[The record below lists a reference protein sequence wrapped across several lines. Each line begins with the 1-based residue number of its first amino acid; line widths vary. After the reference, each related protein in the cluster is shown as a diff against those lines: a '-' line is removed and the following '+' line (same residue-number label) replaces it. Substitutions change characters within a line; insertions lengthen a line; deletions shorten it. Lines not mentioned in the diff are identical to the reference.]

1 MFDCADCF
9 DCFEFGDF
17 ADHCCIVSGGVPLFG
32 AQGPTVLSVAST
44 NAPLDILRST
54 SGWPSRISASTAAM
68 EKVFDRSTGFAQ
80 KFRLLGRLPHSDGK
94 RRPVSNTTIAAQFP
108 DLGIESWSAFDRLPT
123 ISLRRRCCPRPASP
137 HTTSWVTGTRWCR
150 AHTECAKSRSTFPL

>member
-68 EKVFDRSTGFAQ
+68 EKVFDRSTG
-80 KFRLLGRLPHSDGK
+80 LLRNSDFWAAYPIAMAKDGPSRTLQLPHSFL
-94 RRPVSNTTIAAQFP
+94 I
-108 DLGIESWSAFDRLPT
+108 
-123 ISLRRRCCPRPASP
+123 
-137 HTTSWVTGTRWCR
+137 
-150 AHTECAKSRSTFPL
+150 